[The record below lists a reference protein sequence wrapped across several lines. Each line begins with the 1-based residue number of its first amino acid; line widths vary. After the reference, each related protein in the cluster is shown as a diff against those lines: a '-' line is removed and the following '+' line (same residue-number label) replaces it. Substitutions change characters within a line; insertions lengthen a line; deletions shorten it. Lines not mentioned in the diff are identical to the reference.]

1 MKVKLENREIEF
13 PGRKKVRHILREL
26 DLNSEEVVV
35 LKDGEPITEG
45 IMIREDEEIE
55 ILIVVSRG

>member
-26 DLNSEEVVV
+26 DLNPEEIVV
-35 LKDGEPITEG
+35 LKDGEPITEDT
-45 IMIREDEEIE
+45 MIREDEEIE